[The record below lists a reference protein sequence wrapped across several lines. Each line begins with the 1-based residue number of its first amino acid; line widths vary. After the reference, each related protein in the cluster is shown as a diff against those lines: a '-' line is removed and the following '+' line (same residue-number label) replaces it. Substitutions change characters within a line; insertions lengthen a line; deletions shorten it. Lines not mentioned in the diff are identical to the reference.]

1 MRFYSLSYEA
11 VMLLPIRVFWMLNS
25 MVDRIRADEALA
37 IMPVHAATMGG
48 EHVEGIVENYKQ
60 ALGTP
65 LIAEQKKIS
74 KQGRDKLK
82 ALFPL

>member
-48 EHVEGIVENYKQ
+48 EHVEGIVESYKR
-60 ALGTP
+60 ALGEP
-65 LIAEQKKIS
+65 LVAQQKTITKEG
-74 KQGRDKLK
+74 KDKLK
-82 ALFPL
+82 ALLS